1 MRDDDDGGKV
11 RAQRNRHSFGV
22 VVGAVAG
29 LDTTSFT
36 CFTAHTISDVLKR
49 VLAPTLGTTSSQR
62 LLVADVTGQ
71 PISGHALAVS
81 RCVCKSRRRNISSSV
96 S

>member
-1 MRDDDDGGKV
+1 MLYLLCIFVRDDDDGGKV
-11 RAQRNRHSFGV
+11 SAQRNRHSFGV
-22 VVGAVAG
+22 VVVAG

-71 PISGHALAVS
+71 PISGQIGRAHV
-81 RCVCKSRRRNISSSV
+81 
-96 S
+96 